1 MRGSLLASASAV
13 AFGLLPAAVSAQ
25 ATAQPQ
31 DEVESETETTEEISP
46 TAQRAAPA
54 EGNEIIVTATRREA
68 RLQDVPVSVTAFSQE
83 ELTEKGIVGY
93 ERLARETPG
102 VVLNR
107 PTQNFN
113 NFTARGISTNGYS
126 AGLQA
131 PVAIYIDELPISAN
145 GNSTILDPNL
155 YDVERVE
162 FLRGPQGTL
171 FGSGS
176 LAGAMRIITKA
187 PNPSEFEASA
197 LVDLGYTEE
206 GGLRQRYNAMVN
218 VPIAQDKVAFRA
230 VGYYRNEDGWVDNIG
245 TGIDD
250 ANSIEAYGIRASLL
264 IEPSSRFS
272 VRLSVNKE
280 ISNPADS
287 SLTNPDLGTYVRRTA
302 QPDLFQSDLLAINAT
317 INADFGFAE
326 LVSSTTYSDL
336 SGLFYVDL
344 AGTYDQLVPFSLDAL
359 GYDDII
365 VQEVR
370 LASSHEG
377 PFEWIVGGFF
387 FDKRR
392 NVDFDYRTTPEFLA
406 QTNTT
411 GLPSIYYQSF
421 KNYTD
426 IGEKAVFG
434 ELTYRFSDSLWVT
447 GGLRYGEVDVQTTT
461 RGGGY
466 TSNFLTRGFCTVFRA
481 QCGFFVPPLTVTD
494 TVPSEGVLA
503 KDDKLS
509 WKGSISFK
517 PSRNLTTYAT
527 VSTGFRP
534 PVVNARAGL
543 VPPAAF
549 PNDIVIPEGASSD
562 KLTNYEV
569 GLKGSFFDN
578 RFTANLAAFYID
590 WNNIQVQA
598 NRVSDAVQ
606 FATNIGGAVS
616 KGIEFELVARPV
628 DGLRLAASG
637 AYIDAR
643 IDDLSPVEAAISGAE
658 DGIRL
663 ATPEFQGSATATYSF
678 PVGDTETAFV
688 TGNVA
693 YVGSFPGLFPNVPGQ
708 PGVQSP
714 QYDFTEEYVY
724 ANAYA
729 GVNLSPDLSITA
741 YVENVFNND
750 AINYVHPEAFL
761 DGRYGRLRPRT
772 FGVRTNITF

>member
-13 AFGLLPAAVSAQ
+13 ALGLFSTNVSAQ
-25 ATAQPQ
+25 TTA
-31 DEVESETETTEEISP
+31 ESGDQAEAETKTIDEISP
-46 TAQRAAPA
+46 TPRR

-68 RLQDVPVSVTAFSQE
+68 RLQDVPVSVTAFQQE
-83 ELTEKGIVGY
+83 DLTEKGIVGY

-176 LAGAMRIITKA
+176 LAGAMRIITKS
-187 PNPSEFEASA
+187 PNPNRWEASA

-206 GGLRQRYNAMVN
+206 GGLRQRYNGMVN
-218 VPIAQDKVAFRA
+218 VPIAEDSVGFRA

-250 ANSIEAYGIRASLL
+250 ANSLEAYGVRAAVLL
-264 IEPSSRFS
+264 EPSDKFS
-272 VRLSVNKE
+272 VKFSINKE
-280 ISNPADS
+280 VSNPADS
-287 SLTNPDLGTYVRRTA
+287 ALTNPNLGTYVRRTDK
-302 QPDLFQSDLLAINAT
+302 PDLFQSDLLALNAT
-317 INADFGFAE
+317 VNIDFDFAQ

-336 SGLFYVDL
+336 TGDFIVDL
-344 AGTYDQLVPFSLDAL
+344 AGTYNQLVPFSLDAI

-370 LASSHEG
+370 LASSHGG
-377 PFEWIVGGFF
+377 PFEWIIGGFY

-392 NVDFDYRTTPEFLA
+392 EVDFNYRTTEGFLDL
-406 QTNTT
+406 T
-411 GLPSIYYQSF
+411 GVTAFPDLYYQRF

-426 IGEKAVFG
+426 ITEKAVFG
-434 ELTYRFSDSLWVT
+434 ELTYRFSEKFWVT
-447 GGLRYGEVDVQTTT
+447 GGLRYGQVDVQTTT

-466 TSNFLTRGFCTVFRA
+466 NSNFLTRGYCTVFRA
-481 QCGFFVPPLTVTD
+481 LCGGFVPALTVTPIQ
-494 TVPSEGVLA
+494 PSVGLLA
-503 KDDKLS
+503 SDDKVS
-509 WKGSISFK
+509 WKGSVSFK
-517 PSRNLTTYAT
+517 PMSNLTTYAT
-527 VSTGFRP
+527 VATGFRP

-543 VPPAAF
+543 APPAAQ
-549 PNDIVIPEGASSD
+549 PDDITIPDGATSD
-562 KLTNYEV
+562 KLTNYEI
-569 GLKGSFFDN
+569 GLKGSFFNN
-578 RFTANLAAFYID
+578 RLTANLAAFYID

-598 NRVSDAVQ
+598 NRVSDTIQ

-616 KGIEFELVARPV
+616 KGIEFELVGRPF

-637 AYIDAR
+637 AYIDAY
-643 IDDLSPVEAAISGAE
+643 IDDLSPIEAAISGAE
-658 DGIRL
+658 KGISL
-663 ATPEFQGSATATYSF
+663 AAPEFSGSATATYSF
-678 PVGDTETAFV
+678 QVGGTANAFV
-688 TGNVA
+688 TGNVS
-693 YVGSFPGLFPNVPGQ
+693 YVGSYPGLFPNVPGQ
-708 PGVQSP
+708 PNVQSP
-714 QYDFTEEYVY
+714 QYDFTDQYVFV
-724 ANAYA
+724 NAYA
-729 GVNLSPDLSITA
+729 GVNITPDFSITA
-741 YVENVFNND
+741 YVENAFNND
-750 AINYVHPEAFL
+750 AITYVHPEAFL
-761 DGRYGRLRPRT
+761 DGRYARLRPRT
-772 FGVRTNITF
+772 FGVRTSYVF

>member
-1 MRGSLLASASAV
+1 MRGTLLASASA
-13 AFGLLPAAVSAQ
+13 AALGLLPAAVSAQ
-25 ATAQPQ
+25 ANAQPQ
-31 DEVESETETTEEISP
+31 DDVEAETETTEELSP
-46 TAQRAAPA
+46 AAQQ
-54 EGNEIIVTATRREA
+54 EGGNTIIVTATRREA
-68 RLQDVPVSVTAFSQE
+68 RLQDVPLSVTAFSQE

-176 LAGAMRIITKA
+176 LAGALRIITKA
-187 PNPSEFEASA
+187 PNPNRFEASA
-197 LVDLGYTEE
+197 LVDLGYTEQ

-218 VPIAQDKVAFRA
+218 VPIAEDTVGFRA

-250 ANSIEAYGIRASLL
+250 ANSIEAYGIRAAVL
-264 IEPSSRFS
+264 IEPTDKFS
-272 VRLSVNKE
+272 VKISVNRE
-280 ISNPADS
+280 ISNPDDS
-287 SLTNPDLGTYVRRTA
+287 ALTNPALGTYVRRTA
-302 QPDLFQSDLLAINAT
+302 QPDSFKSDLTAINAT
-317 INADFGFAE
+317 LVADFGFAE
-326 LVSSTTYSDL
+326 LTSSSTYSDIT
-336 SGLFYVDL
+336 GDFIVDL
-344 AGTYDQLVPFSLDAL
+344 AGTYDQLVPFSLDAV
-359 GYDDII
+359 GYDDIF

-370 LASSHEG
+370 LASTHDG
-377 PFEWIVGGFF
+377 PFEWIVGGFY

-392 NVDFDYRTTPEFLA
+392 DVDFDYRTTQAFLD

-411 GLPSIYYQSF
+411 GFTDLYYQRF

-426 IGEKAVFG
+426 ISEKAVFG
-434 ELTYRFSDSLWVT
+434 ELTYRFSDNFWVT
-447 GGLRYGEVDVQTTT
+447 GGLRYGEVAVQTTT

-466 TSNFLTRGFCTVFRA
+466 NSNFLTRGYCAVFTA
-481 QCGFFVPPLTVTD
+481 QCLGFVPALTITPIQPAV
-494 TVPSEGVLA
+494 GLLA
-503 KDDKLS
+503 KDDKIS
-509 WKGSISFK
+509 WKGSVSFK

-543 VPPAAF
+543 APPAAQ
-549 PNDIVIPEGASSD
+549 PNDITIPAGASSD
-562 KLTNYEV
+562 KLTNYEIGV
-569 GLKGSFFDN
+569 KGSFFNN

-598 NRVSDAVQ
+598 NRVSDAIQ

-616 KGIEFELVARPV
+616 KGFEFELVAQPV
-628 DGLRLAASG
+628 DGIRLQASG

-663 ATPEFQGSATATYSF
+663 ATPEFQGSASATYSF
-678 PVGDTETAFV
+678 PVGDTEMAFV

-708 PGVQSP
+708 PDTRSP
-714 QYDFTEEYVY
+714 QYDLTDEYVF

-729 GVNLSPDLSITA
+729 GLNLTPDLSITA
-741 YVENVFNND
+741 YVENVFDND

-772 FGVRTNITF
+772 YGVRTSIKF

>member
-1 MRGSLLASASAV
+1 MRGSLLATASAA
-13 AFGLLPAAVSAQ
+13 AFVFLPTAASAQ
-25 ATAQPQ
+25 AASQSQ
-31 DEVESETETTEEISP
+31 DDVDAETETVEEISP
-46 TAQRAAPA
+46 AAKA
-54 EGNEIIVTATRREA
+54 GEGNTIIVTATRREA
-68 RLQDVPVSVTAFSQE
+68 RLQDVPLSVSAFTQE
-83 ELTEKGIVGY
+83 ELTANGIVGY

-187 PNPSEFEASA
+187 PNPNRFEASA
-197 LVDLGYTEE
+197 LVDLGYTEM
-206 GGLRQRYNAMVN
+206 GGLRQRYNGMVN
-218 VPIAQDKVAFRA
+218 VPIAEDTVAFRA

-250 ANSIEAYGIRASLL
+250 ANSIEAYGVRAALL
-264 IEPSSRFS
+264 IEPTDRFS
-272 VRLSVNKE
+272 VKLSVNKE

-287 SLTNPDLGTYVRRTA
+287 SLTNPNLGKFVRRTD

-317 INADFGFAE
+317 VNVDFGFAE
-326 LVSSTTYSDL
+326 LVSSSTYSDL
-336 SGLFYVDL
+336 TCDFIVDL
-344 AGTYDQLVPFSLDAL
+344 AGTYNQLVPFSLDAV
-359 GYDDII
+359 GADDIF

-370 LASSHEG
+370 LTSSHPG
-377 PFEWIVGGFF
+377 PIEWIIGGFY

-392 NVDFDYRTTPEFLA
+392 NVDFDYRTTQAFLN

-411 GLPSIYYQSF
+411 QFTDLYYQRF

-426 IGEKAVFG
+426 ISEKAVFG
-434 ELTYRFSDSLWVT
+434 ELTYRFSDSFWVT
-447 GGLRYGEVDVQTTT
+447 GGLRYGEVEVQTTT

-466 TSNFLTRGFCTVFRA
+466 NSNFLTRGYCTVFTA
-481 QCGFFVPPLTVTD
+481 QCLGFIPALTITSIQ
-494 TVPSEGVLA
+494 PSTGLLA

-509 WKGSISFK
+509 WKASASFK
-517 PSRNLTTYAT
+517 PSANLTTYAT

-543 VPPAAF
+543 APPAAQ
-549 PNDIVIPEGASSD
+549 PNDITIPAGATSD

-569 GLKGSFFDN
+569 GLKGSFFNN

-598 NRVSDAVQ
+598 NRVSDAIQ

-616 KGIEFELVARPV
+616 KGFEFELVARPV
-628 DGLRLAASG
+628 DGLRLSASG
-637 AYIDAR
+637 AYIDAH
-643 IDDLSPVEAAISGAE
+643 IDDLSASEAAISGAE
-658 DGIRL
+658 PDIRL

-678 PVGDTETAFV
+678 AVGDTETAFV

-708 PGVQSP
+708 PNVQSP
-714 QYDFTEEYVY
+714 QYDFTDEYVFV
-724 ANAYA
+724 NAYA
-729 GVNLSPDLSITA
+729 GVNLTPDLSVTA
-741 YVENVFNND
+741 YIENVTNND
-750 AINYVHPEAFL
+750 AITYVHPEAFL

-772 FGVRTNITF
+772 FGLRTSYTF

>member
-13 AFGLLPAAVSAQ
+13 ALGLLPTAVSAQ
-25 ATAQPQ
+25 ASDQPEPGV
-31 DEVESETETTEEISP
+31 DAETETTEEISP
-46 TAQRAAPA
+46 TAQR

-68 RLQDVPVSVTAFSQE
+68 RLQDVPVSVTAFQQE

-187 PNPSEFEASA
+187 PNPGRFEASA

-218 VPIAQDKVAFRA
+218 VPIAQDTVAFRA

-250 ANSIEAYGIRASLL
+250 ANSIEAYGVRAAVL
-264 IEPSSRFS
+264 IEPTNKFS
-272 VRLSVNKE
+272 VKLSVNKE
-280 ISNPADS
+280 VSNPADS
-287 SLTNPDLGTYVRRTA
+287 SLTNPALGTYVRRTA
-302 QPDLFQSDLLAINAT
+302 QPDLFQSDLTAINVT
-317 INADFGFAE
+317 VVADFDFAE
-326 LVSSTTYSDL
+326 LTSSSTYSDL
-336 SGLFYVDL
+336 TGDFIVDL
-344 AGTYDQLVPFSLDAL
+344 AGTYNQLVPFSLDAV
-359 GYDDII
+359 GYDDIF
-365 VQEVR
+365 VQELR
-370 LASSHEG
+370 LASTHAG
-377 PFEWIVGGFF
+377 PFEWIIGGFY

-392 NVDFDYRTTPEFLA
+392 DVDFDYRTTQAFLN

-411 GLPSIYYQSF
+411 AFSDLYYQRF
-421 KNYTD
+421 KNFTD
-426 IGEKAVFG
+426 ISEKAVFG
-434 ELTYRFSDSLWVT
+434 ELTYRFSDSFWLT
-447 GGLRYGEVDVQTTT
+447 GGLRYGEVQVQTTT

-466 TSNFLTRGFCTVFRA
+466 NSNFLTRGYCTVFTA
-481 QCGFFVPPLTVTD
+481 LCGGFIPALTITPIQSSV
-494 TVPSEGVLA
+494 GLLA

-509 WKGSISFK
+509 WKASMSYK

-543 VPPAAF
+543 PPPAAQ
-549 PNDIVIPEGASSD
+549 PNDITIPAGASSD
-562 KLTNYEV
+562 KLTNYEL
-569 GLKGSFFDN
+569 GLKGSFFEN
-578 RFTANLAAFYID
+578 RLTANLAAFYID

-598 NRVSDAVQ
+598 NRVSDAIQ

-616 KGIEFELVARPV
+616 KGIELELVARPV
-628 DGLRLAASG
+628 EGLRLQASG

-643 IDDLSPVEAAISGAE
+643 IDDLSPTEAAISGAE

-714 QYDFTEEYVY
+714 QYDLTDEYVY

-729 GVNLSPDLSITA
+729 GVNISPDLTITA
-741 YVENVFNND
+741 YVENVFDND

-772 FGVRTNITF
+772 FGVRTNFVF

>member
-13 AFGLLPAAVSAQ
+13 AFGLIPTAVSAQ

-46 TAQRAAPA
+46 TAQR

-68 RLQDVPVSVTAFSQE
+68 RLQDVPVSVTAFGQE

-187 PNPSEFEASA
+187 PNPNRFEASA
-197 LVDLGYTEE
+197 LVDLGYTEG

-218 VPIAQDKVAFRA
+218 VPIAQDTVGFRV

-250 ANSIEAYGIRASLL
+250 ANSIEAYGVRASLL
-264 IEPSSRFS
+264 IEPTSRFS
-272 VRLSVNKE
+272 VRLTVNKE

-287 SLTNPDLGTYVRRTA
+287 SLTNPALGTYVRRTA
-302 QPDLFQSDLLAINAT
+302 QPDLFQSDLLSINAT
-317 INADFGFAE
+317 VVADFGFAE
-326 LVSSTTYSDL
+326 LTSSSTYSDL
-336 SGLFYVDL
+336 SGAFIVDL
-344 AGTYDQLVPFSLDAL
+344 AGTYNQLVPFSLDAV
-359 GYDDII
+359 GYDDIF

-370 LASSHEG
+370 LASTHEG
-377 PFEWIVGGFF
+377 PFEWIVGGFYL
-387 FDKRR
+387 DKRR
-392 NVDFDYRTTPEFLA
+392 DVDFDYRTTQAFLD

-411 GLPSIYYQSF
+411 GFTDLYYQRF
-421 KNYTD
+421 KNFTD

-434 ELTYRFSDSLWVT
+434 ELTYRFSEQLWVT
-447 GGLRYGEVDVQTTT
+447 GGLRYGQVDVQTTT
-461 RGGGY
+461 RGGGF
-466 TSNFLTRGFCTVFRA
+466 TSNFLTRGYCAVFRP
-481 QCGFFVPPLTVTD
+481 QCFGFVPPLTVAP
-494 TVPSEGVLA
+494 VEPAVGLPAS
-503 KDDKLS
+503 DDKLS
-509 WKGSISFK
+509 WKGSLSFK

-543 VPPAAF
+543 APPAAQ
-549 PNDIVIPEGASSD
+549 PNDIVIPDGASSD
-562 KLTNYEV
+562 KLTNYEI

-598 NRVSDAVQ
+598 NRVSDAIQ

-678 PVGDTETAFV
+678 AVGDTETAFV

-708 PGVQSP
+708 PNVQSP
-714 QYDFTEEYVY
+714 QYDFTDEYVY
-724 ANAYA
+724 TNAYA

-772 FGVRTNITF
+772 FGVRTNVKF

>member
-1 MRGSLLASASAV
+1 MRGTLLASASAV
-13 AFGLLPAAVSAQ
+13 AFCILPASVSAQ
-25 ATAQPQ
+25 ATAQSQ
-31 DEVESETETTEEISP
+31 DEVEAETETTEEISP
-46 TAQRAAPA
+46 TAQR

-68 RLQDVPVSVTAFSQE
+68 RLQDVPVSVTAFQQE

-176 LAGAMRIITKA
+176 LAGAMRIITKS
-187 PNPSEFEASA
+187 PNPNEFEASA
-197 LVDLGYTEE
+197 LVDLGYTEK
-206 GGLRQRYNAMVN
+206 GGLRQRYNGMVN
-218 VPIAQDKVAFRA
+218 IPIAEDTVAFRA

-245 TGIDD
+245 TGIND
-250 ANSIEAYGIRASLL
+250 ANSLEAYGIRAALL
-264 IEPSSRFS
+264 IEPTDRFS
-272 VRLSVNKE
+272 VKLSVNKE

-287 SLTNPDLGTYVRRTA
+287 ALTNPALGTYVRRTA

-317 INADFGFAE
+317 IVADFGFAE
-326 LVSSTTYSDL
+326 LTSSSTYSDL
-336 SGLFYVDL
+336 TGDFIVDL
-344 AGTYDQLVPFSLDAL
+344 AGTYNQLVPFSLDAV
-359 GYDDII
+359 GYDDIF

-370 LASSHEG
+370 LASTHDG
-377 PFEWIVGGFF
+377 PFEWIVGGFY

-392 NVDFDYRTTPEFLA
+392 DVDFDYRSTPQFYA
-406 QTNTT
+406 QTGVTAFPD
-411 GLPSIYYQSF
+411 LYYQSF
-421 KNYTD
+421 KNFTD
-426 IGEKAVFG
+426 INEKAVFG
-434 ELTYRFSDSLWVT
+434 ELTYRFSDQLWVT

-466 TSNFLTRGFCTVFRA
+466 TSNFLTVGFCTVFRA
-481 QCGFFVPPLTVTD
+481 QCFGFVPPLAVTP
-494 TVPSEGVLA
+494 VGASVGQLA

-543 VPPAAF
+543 APPAAQ
-549 PNDIVIPEGASSD
+549 PNDIVIPPGATSD
-562 KLTNYEV
+562 KLTNYEI

-598 NRVSDAVQ
+598 NRVSDAIQ

-616 KGIEFELVARPV
+616 KGIEFELVARPI
-628 DGLRLAASG
+628 DGVRLAASG

-658 DGIRL
+658 PGIRL

-708 PGVQSP
+708 PNTQSP
-714 QYDFTEEYVY
+714 QYDFTDEYVY

-741 YVENVFNND
+741 YIENVFNND

-772 FGVRTNITF
+772 FGVRTNVKF

>member
-1 MRGSLLASASAV
+1 MRGTLFASASAI
-13 AFGLLPAAVSAQ
+13 AFGLLPTAVSAQ
-25 ATAQPQ
+25 ATGQPQ
-31 DEVESETETTEEISP
+31 SEVEAETDTTEESSP
-46 TAQRAAPA
+46 TAQG
-54 EGNEIIVTATRREA
+54 EGNTIIVTATRREA
-68 RLQDVPVSVTAFSQE
+68 RLQDVPLSVTAFSQE

-176 LAGAMRIITKA
+176 LAGAMRIITKS
-187 PNPSEFEASA
+187 PNPNRFEASA
-197 LVDLGYTEE
+197 LVDLGYTEQ
-206 GGLRQRYNAMVN
+206 GGLRQRYNGMVN
-218 VPIAQDKVAFRA
+218 VPIAEDTFAFRA

-250 ANSIEAYGIRASLL
+250 ANSIEAYGIRGTFL
-264 IEPSSRFS
+264 IEPTDRFS
-272 VRLSVNKE
+272 VKLSVNKE
-280 ISNPADS
+280 VSKPADS
-287 SLTNPDLGTYVRRTA
+287 SLTNPALGTYVRRTDK
-302 QPDLFQSDLLAINAT
+302 PDEFQSDLLSINAT
-317 INADFGFAE
+317 IVADFGFAE
-326 LVSSTTYSDL
+326 LTSSSTYSDL
-336 SGLFYVDL
+336 TGDFIVDL
-344 AGTYDQLVPFSLDAL
+344 NGTYNQLIPFSLDAV
-359 GYDDII
+359 GYDDIF

-370 LASSHEG
+370 LASTHDG
-377 PFEWIVGGFF
+377 PVEWILGGFY

-392 NVDFDYRTTPEFLA
+392 NVDFDYRTNQAFLDL
-406 QTNTT
+406 T
-411 GLPSIYYQSF
+411 GVTAFPDLYYQRF
-421 KNYTD
+421 KNFTD

-434 ELTYRFSDSLWVT
+434 ELTYRFSDQFWLT
-447 GGLRYGEVDVQTTT
+447 GGLRYGEVEVQTTT
-461 RGGGY
+461 LGGGY
-466 TSNFLTRGFCTVFRA
+466 TSNFLTVGYCTVFNA
-481 QCGFFVPPLTVTD
+481 LCGGFIPALTTGPI
-494 TVPSEGVLA
+494 TPGVGLLA

-509 WKGSISFK
+509 WKASASFK
-517 PSRNLTTYAT
+517 PSSNLTMYAT

-543 VPPAAF
+543 APPAAQ
-549 PNDIVIPEGASSD
+549 PNDITIPDGATSD
-562 KLTNYEV
+562 KLTNYEI

-598 NRVSDAVQ
+598 NRVSDAIQ

-616 KGIEFELVARPV
+616 KGFEFELVARPV
-628 DGLRLAASG
+628 DGLRLQASG
-637 AYIDAR
+637 AYIDAH
-643 IDDLSPVEAAISGAE
+643 IDDLSPAEAAISGAE
-658 DGIRL
+658 PDIRL
-663 ATPEFQGSATATYSF
+663 ATPEFQGSASATYSF
-678 PVGDTETAFV
+678 AVGDTSTAFV

-708 PGVQSP
+708 PTVQSP
-714 QYDFTEEYVY
+714 QYDFTEEYVF

-729 GVNLSPDLSITA
+729 GVNITSDISVTA

-750 AINYVHPEAFL
+750 AITYVHPEAFL

-772 FGVRTNITF
+772 YGVRTSFTF